1 MPNLNF
7 GSQDGTQGDARDKL
21 EDRLIQMIK
30 VNEKISIKKM
40 SEVTGV
46 SVRTIKR
53 RISEMP
59 NIQLIGRGFSGHWE
73 IKDDRP
79 KII

>member
-1 MPNLNF
+1 MAPKVALK
-7 GSQDGTQGDARDKL
+7 A
-21 EDRLIQMIK
+21 MHVIK

-59 NIQLIGRGFSGHWE
+59 NIQFIGRGFSGHWE

>member
-46 SVRTIKR
+46 SVHTIKR

-59 NIQLIGRGFSGHWE
+59 NIQFIGRGFSGHWE